1 MDKDD
6 RSHSQRYTSASDA
19 RAEAQATNGPPGSA
33 RHGQGASRAP
43 QHPDPN
49 GPVDT
54 SAASRTRPRGRP
66 RGWWLRDV
74 AADRP
79 SERTTV
85 EPAARVEPTGRAA
98 GQPYRQGRGGATRK
112 SPNHAVRTVA
122 PTAPAA
128 PTQTES
134 YMYPDAGPSRRPG
147 AAAEGSRTTAAARP
161 PGADPLAD
169 DPKETRSA
177 LTTELRARDRARQRQ
192 IRAVVAGLLAL
203 ILLAVVVFQ
212 LAHNPAAPTAATLPS
227 PSPQASPLATI
238 GHRATAVIL
247 GPPRATT
254 APRPTTA
261 SQLMTSGSPLA
272 VLAVLGMGAGLSG
285 PREAVVLPNGLI
297 AVADAGHRRLA
308 LLNGAGTL
316 VRSVTT
322 RGGLPLQGAQAV
334 TAGARFIYLLDA
346 GRGAIE
352 RYTLGGDYVDEVRH
366 QPDLIGLASDITIAP
381 NTLYVASPRA
391 NGVALVSLHGNLKQ
405 QLSGPVGGGPTQF
418 NRPSAVAVARH
429 GRMYVVDSLNNRI
442 KVLARDGSLVRQL
455 TTVPSDAAHSIHILP
470 FPSGRLLVSDPMGAL
485 LIYPVS
491 GGVPRRLQL
500 RLGSTVLTGVR
511 PQGLFA
517 LPHNRILVTDS
528 AGNRL
533 LIVQAP

>member
-6 RSHSQRYTSASDA
+6 RSHSQRDTSASDA

-33 RHGQGASRAP
+33 RHDRGASHAP

-49 GPVDT
+49 GPMDT

-66 RGWWLRDV
+66 RAWWLRDV
-74 AADRP
+74 ANGRP

-85 EPAARVEPTGRAA
+85 EPARRAA
-98 GQPYRQGRGGATRK
+98 GQPYRQGRDGATRK
-112 SPNHAVRTVA
+112 SPNHAVRTA
-122 PTAPAA
+122 APAA
-128 PTQTES
+128 PAQTES
-134 YMYPDAGPSRRPG
+134 YMYPDAGPARRPG
-147 AAAEGSRTTAAARP
+147 ASAQRVQTPVAAPAA
-161 PGADPLAD
+161 GADRLAS
-169 DPKETRSA
+169 DPDGTRPA
-177 LTTELRARDRARQRQ
+177 LTAEPRARDRARQRR

-238 GHRATAVIL
+238 GHQATAVIL

-254 APRPTTA
+254 APLPTTPPRPTTA
-261 SQLMTSGSPLA
+261 PQPTTSGSPLA
-272 VLAVLGMGAGLSG
+272 VLAVLGTGAGLSD
-285 PREAVVLPNGLI
+285 PREAVALPNGLI

-308 LLNGAGTL
+308 LLSGAGTL

-322 RGGLPLQGAQAV
+322 RGRLPLQGAQAV
-334 TAGARFIYLLDA
+334 TAGDRFIYLLDA

-352 RYTLGGDYVDEVRH
+352 RYTLSGDYVDDVRH
-366 QPDLIGLASDITIAP
+366 QPDLLGLASDITIAP

-391 NGVALVSLHGNLKQ
+391 NGVTLVSLHGNLKQ
-405 QLSGPVGGGPTQF
+405 QLGGPVGAGPTQF
-418 NRPSAVAVARH
+418 NRPSAIAVARH

-442 KVLARDGSLVRQL
+442 KVLARDGSLVRQFA
-455 TTVPSDAAHSIHILP
+455 TVPSDAAHPIHILP
-470 FPSGRLLVSDPMGAL
+470 FPSGRLLVSDPTGAL
-485 LIYPVS
+485 LIYPVN
-491 GGVPRRLQL
+491 GGAPRRLQL
-500 RLGSTVLTGVR
+500 RLGSTILTGVR